1 MAKDMRACFLDTAE
15 LLKRMRILE
24 RTSKANTTH
33 LDLLAKGPLDTKNKA
48 NATNTSIKKMNGCNG
63 LLCSMNAKQESQTK
77 HMHVMKTH
85 INDVEKRIMKLEA
98 EQENNIQCILGL
110 SKANNEMKR
119 VNENFEFRLQ
129 YMEMDRQGLQE
140 QLSAMHIRM
149 QTLEQTRDPGYA
161 GPSACMSACMDRPYL
176 MQTTPSNTPDH
187 SNISSYMH
195 GHRKRKRVDFVDEH
209 MKEEFALSMLD
220 MA

>member
-15 LLKRMRILE
+15 LWKLFSILSS
-24 RTSKANTTH
+24 TSQTHTTH
-33 LDLLAKGPLDTKNKA
+33 LDLLVNGPLDTKNKA
-48 NATNTSIKKMNGCNG
+48 NATNTSIKKMNG
-63 LLCSMNAKQESQTK
+63 LLYSMNAKQESQTK
-77 HMHVMKTH
+77 YMHVMKTH

-98 EQENNIQCILGL
+98 EQENNMQRILGL
-110 SKANNEMKR
+110 YKANQEMER

-129 YMEMDRQGLQE
+129 CMEMDRQGLQE

-149 QTLEQTRDPGYA
+149 QTLDQTRDPGYA